1 MFDRRAVVIAA
12 ALALMF
18 VATGFAAGFFVADD
32 DDPGVRV
39 GRDGDGVRITIDG
52 KIQDGHGPEV
62 LGEALEQILSQSVN
76 PPAED
81 ALVRGAIRGMVKVL
95 KKQSDDPY
103 ALFYTPKAYED
114 FQELTTGRFSGI
126 GVWVEPDRKQFVI
139 VSVLPGTP
147 ARAAG
152 LQAGD
157 VITTIDG
164 RSVKGMTP
172 DQAVGRI
179 KGPAGTDVV
188 VGVERGGEA
197 LEFTIT
203 RASIELPNLRA
214 YTTNDGFGY
223 IRLFGFARGAGKQ
236 LRSRVDDL
244 VDSGVEGIVLDMR
257 DNGGG
262 LFDEGVE
269 VASVFI
275 ESGDV
280 VIYREQNSDDVVYEA
295 EGEAFEDIPLVV
307 LVNERTA
314 SASEIVAG
322 ALQDNERGIV
332 VGTTTYGKGSVQ
344 QVVPL
349 IDSSALKLTTAA
361 YLTPEGTNIDGRG
374 IEPDVEVS
382 GASAQRTRA
391 IEILRGITLSS
402 NDSQG

>member
-1 MFDRRAVVIAA
+1 
-12 ALALMF
+12 
-18 VATGFAAGFFVADD
+18 
-32 DDPGVRV
+32 
-39 GRDGDGVRITIDG
+39 
-52 KIQDGHGPEV
+52 
-62 LGEALEQILSQSVN
+62 
-76 PPAED
+76 
-81 ALVRGAIRGMVKVL
+81 
-95 KKQSDDPY
+95 
-103 ALFYTPKAYED
+103 
-114 FQELTTGRFSGI
+114 
-126 GVWVEPDRKQFVI
+126 
-139 VSVLPGTP
+139 VLPGTP
-147 ARAAG
+147 AQDAG
-152 LQAGD
+152 LKAGD
-157 VITTIDG
+157 LITTIDG
-164 RSVKGMTP
+164 KSVDGMTS
-172 DQAVGRI
+172 DEAVGHI
-179 KGPAGTDVV
+179 KGPAGTDVT
-188 VGVERGGEA
+188 VGVERDGET

-203 RASIELPNLRA
+203 RESIELPNLRA
-214 YTTNDGFGY
+214 HTTNEGFGY
-223 IRLFGFARGAGKQ
+223 IRLFGFARGAGSQ
-236 LRSRVDDL
+236 LRKRVDDM

-322 ALQDNERGIV
+322 ALQDNERGVV

-361 YLTPEGTNIDGRG
+361 YLTPQGTNIDGRG
-374 IEPDVEVS
+374 IEPDVQVS
-382 GASAQRTRA
+382 GSTAQRTRA